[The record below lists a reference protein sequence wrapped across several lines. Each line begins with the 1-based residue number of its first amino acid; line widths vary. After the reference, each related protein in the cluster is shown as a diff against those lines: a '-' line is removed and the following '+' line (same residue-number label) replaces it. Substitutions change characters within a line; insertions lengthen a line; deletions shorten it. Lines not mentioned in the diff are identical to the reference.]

1 MSPSE
6 LIDLERHHLAANTIR
21 ALAMDGVQRANSGH
35 PGMPMGMADLAT
47 VLWHRHLVVDPDHP
61 QWPDRDR
68 FVLSNGHG
76 SMLLYAVLHLCGF
89 PLTKQDLMDFRQW
102 GSLTAG
108 HPEYHPASGI
118 EMTTGPLGQGFGTA
132 VGMAIAE
139 AHLNAIFGDELVD
152 HRTWAFVS
160 DGDLM
165 EGISAETASLAGHLG
180 LGKLIYVY
188 DDNRISIDGRT
199 DLAFSE
205 DVAARFKAVGWHT
218 TAVDGHDP
226 EAIDEAYTLACS
238 VTDRPSL
245 IMARTLIGKGA
256 PTKQDTAGAHGA
268 PLGLDEIRGWRESNR
283 WPDEDFF
290 IPEGVAE
297 YFRAGMDRGR
307 TAHARWRKRFQAIG
321 QTEDGRA
328 ERWEAHH
335 RPGPVSLSGPGFE
348 VGAKIATRVAMGAIF
363 DEIGDKVAG
372 FIGGGADLVEST
384 KTHLT
389 EGGSFSR
396 SEPAG
401 RNLHFGVREHAMGTI
416 VNGLA
421 LHGGL
426 RPYGATFFVFS
437 DYMRPAI
444 RLSALMEIPAIWV
457 FTHDSVFLGEDG
469 PTHQPIEHLAAM
481 RAIPGLMVFRP
492 ADAGEMLET
501 WETVLNQS
509 KPAVILGTRQGV
521 PVLDRSGREGGV
533 AKGAYLLR
541 DGDQAVVIAT
551 GSEVSVA
558 VEAAELLAGSHS
570 IRVVSMPCAELFLD
584 QPEEYRRAVLGEGL
598 PIASVEAGST
608 FGWSNLT
615 GRQGLRIG
623 IDRFGASAPA
633 GRIAEEMGLTGPAV
647 ARRLAAWLDALNSLD
662 SSWGLPV
669 R

>member
-1 MSPSE
+1 MSVPSR
-6 LIDLERHHLAANTIR
+6 IDLGAHHLAANTVR

-47 VLWHRHLVVDPDHP
+47 VLWRRHLVVDPDHP
-61 QWPDRDR
+61 EWSDRDR

-89 PLTKQDLMDFRQW
+89 PVTMQNLLDFRQW
-102 GSLTAG
+102 GSPTAG
-108 HPEYHPASGI
+108 HPEYEPELGI
-118 EMTTGPLGQGFGTA
+118 ETTTGPLGQGFGTA

-139 AHLNAIFGDELVD
+139 THLNAVFGDDLVD

-180 LGKLIYVY
+180 LGKLVYVY

-205 DVAARFKAVGWHT
+205 DVAARFGAVGWHT
-218 TAVDGHDP
+218 VEVDGHDP
-226 EAIDEAYTLACS
+226 IAIDEAYTEARA

-245 IMARTLIGKGA
+245 VIARTLIGKGA
-256 PTKQDTAGAHGA
+256 PTKEDTSGAHGA
-268 PLGLDEIRGWRESNR
+268 PLGPDEIAGWRDGAG
-283 WPDEDFF
+283 WPDEDFHV
-290 IPEGVAE
+290 PDGVAE
-297 YFRAGMDRGR
+297 FFSAGMDRGR
-307 TAHARWRKRFQAIG
+307 AARSEWEERFRAATAADPELGGRWS
-321 QTEDGRA
+321 
-328 ERWEAHH
+328 AHH
-335 RPGPVSLSGPGFE
+335 DPGSVRLQGPGFQ
-348 VGAKIATRVAMGAIF
+348 VGASLATRAAMGAIF
-363 DEIGDKVAG
+363 DEIGDQVAG
-372 FIGGGADLVEST
+372 LIGGSADLVEST
-384 KTHLT
+384 KTELS

-396 SEPAG
+396 SNPAG

-444 RLSALMEIPAIWV
+444 RLSALMDIPSIWV
-457 FTHDSVFLGEDG
+457 FTHESVFLGEDG

-481 RAIPGLMVFRP
+481 RAMPNMAVFRP
-492 ADAGEMLET
+492 ADAGEMLES
-501 WETVLNQS
+501 WETVLNRRH
-509 KPAVILGTRQGV
+509 PAIILGTRQGV

-533 AKGAYLLR
+533 ARGAYVLR
-541 DGDQAVVIAT
+541 EGEEAVVIAT

-558 VEAAELLAGSHS
+558 LEAAHLLAATHS
-570 IRVVSMPCAELFLD
+570 IRVVSMPCVELFLEQSED
-584 QPEEYRRAVLGEGL
+584 YRREVLGDGL
-598 PIASVEAGST
+598 PVASVEAGST
-608 FGWSNLT
+608 LGWSRFT
-615 GRQGLRIG
+615 GREGLNIG

-633 GRIAEEMGLTGPAV
+633 GRIAEELGLTGEAV
-647 ARRLAAWLDALNSLD
+647 ARRLAAWLEGA
-662 SSWGLPV
+662 
-669 R
+669 